1 MGFRLTPQ
9 LVELEMQRRMVSAQV
24 LANALRPL
32 PLINSRVRGL
42 QLYYGENSWS
52 AELLGSGGGGGG
64 GTGGSDPNNSSA
76 PSSFAQQL
84 SVGGDYKMTGVVAAA
99 TAAARAHVGRFS
111 PKQAGAGGPP
121 SVSGMSRHFF
131 PDDAPLDTEAGT
143 FSSQSGREHSSTM
156 QARAAAARL
165 QAGGLKTPQRHAS
178 RWQKI
183 RSKSHRAFS
192 SSSPSKYF
200 SGGEGGLPT
209 EWTDFSVALDS
220 SFRESKWFYASLG
233 LLAEICKD
241 RNTYAQRLVA
251 AILPVECLLSVL
263 EVCYQHG
270 FICA

>member
-24 LANALRPL
+24 LANVLRPL

-64 GTGGSDPNNSSA
+64 TGGSDPNNSSA
-76 PSSFAQQL
+76 PSSFAQQP
-84 SVGGDYKMTGVVAAA
+84 SVGGDYKMAGVVAAA

-121 SVSGMSRHFF
+121 SVSGTGRHFF
-131 PDDAPLDTEAGT
+131 PDDAPLDTGAGT
-143 FSSQSGREHSSTM
+143 FSSQSGRENSATM

-220 SFRESKWFYASLG
+220 SFRESKWFYASLV

-263 EVCYQHG
+263 EVCYYQHG
-270 FICA
+270 FIFA